1 MKKSKN
7 KNNVK
12 YIVLVILALLLLIYI
27 VYAIIN
33 LILKPTDTFLVENG
47 KISFEE
53 SVQGYIIRDEI
64 VVKGENYKNGI
75 IQIKSEG
82 EKV

>member
-7 KNNVK
+7 KNNIK

-53 SVQGYIIRDEI
+53 SLVGFII
-64 VVKGENYKNGI
+64 
-75 IQIKSEG
+75 
-82 EKV
+82 